1 MCAGLSTV
9 KPGMW
14 LNRLQNK
21 WGRISC
27 TESGPD
33 SNMGVKTFTHSSTSH
48 SQEMLEKLNA
58 LRNEG
63 HLCDVTIRVQDKLFL
78 AHKVVLACCSE
89 FFRSKLVGR
98 PEEEDKFVLDLHHV
112 TVSGFAPLL
121 EYAYTSTLSIST
133 ENIIDVLAA
142 ASYMQMFAVASTCS
156 EFMKSSILWSPGNN
170 NNNNNMTA
178 DKPHE
183 TAQESASSNC
193 ALTPLDGSVSPV
205 SSDCSVME
213 RNVPICRE
221 SRRKRKSFVTMASP
235 ESPLKC
241 TTQIVTTSPQIPNPS
256 PSFSDSTAQ
265 PVESSLAFPW
275 TFPFGIDRRFHSDK
289 SKLPESPRCLEQGAP
304 ATSEV
309 VVGRRLSDFLTCES
323 SKAVSSPVPAEEEDV
338 RVKVERLSDE
348 EVQEASSQPVSA
360 SQSSMSDQQTVPGS
374 EQVQEELLISP
385 QSSSIGSMDEGVSE
399 GLPSMQS
406 TSNAGGHAEDDE
418 RLEGI
423 QYPYHLYISPSARP
437 GTNGPDRPFQCPTCG
452 VRFTRIQNLK
462 QHMLIHSGIKPFQ
475 CDRCGKKFTR
485 AYSLKMHR
493 LKHEGKRCFR
503 CQICSATFTSFGEYK
518 HHMRVSRH
526 IIRKPRI
533 YECKTCGAMFTNSGN
548 LIVHLR
554 SLNHEA
560 SELANYFQSSD
571 FLVPDYLSQVQEE
584 EEVLGVQYELE
595 ESQHHPV
602 YPVSTSTST
611 TTAASSSSSVQMPVI
626 SQVSSST
633 QNCESSSGFLSPEP
647 LDPLEAPASL
657 KMDADE
663 TAAMTEETKMDN
675 SVGGSSPEVFEEEQQ
690 QQQQQHAQ
698 AQELVSITIE

>member
-1 MCAGLSTV
+1 
-9 KPGMW
+9 
-14 LNRLQNK
+14 
-21 WGRISC
+21 
-27 TESGPD
+27 
-33 SNMGVKTFTHSSTSH
+33 MGVKTFTHSSTSH

-89 FFRSKLVGR
+89 FFRSKLIGR

-156 EFMKSSILWSPGNN
+156 EFMKSSILWNPTNH
-170 NNNNNMTA
+170 NNNMTT

-183 TAQESASSNC
+183 AAPESASSNC

-241 TTQIVTTSPQIPNPS
+241 TTQMVTTSPQIPNPS
-256 PSFSDSTAQ
+256 PSFSDGPAQ

-304 ATSEV
+304 GTSDGV
-309 VVGRRLSDFLTCES
+309 VSRRLSDFLTCES
-323 SKAVSSPVPAEEEDV
+323 SKAVSSQVAAEEEDV

-360 SQSSMSDQQTVPGS
+360 SQSSLSDQQTVPGS

-399 GLPSMQS
+399 SLPSIQS

-475 CDRCGKKFTR
+475 CDRY
-485 AYSLKMHR
+485 A
-493 LKHEGKRCFR
+493 
-503 CQICSATFTSFGEYK
+503 SA
-518 HHMRVSRH
+518 
-526 IIRKPRI
+526 
-533 YECKTCGAMFTNSGN
+533 
-548 LIVHLR
+548 
-554 SLNHEA
+554 EA
-560 SELANYFQSSD
+560 RSD

-595 ESQHHPV
+595 ESHHHPV
-602 YPVSTSTST
+602 YPGSTST
-611 TTAASSSSSVQMPVI
+611 TTAASSSSSVQMSVI

-647 LDPLEAPASL
+647 LDPLEAPVSL
-657 KMDADE
+657 KMYADE

-690 QQQQQHAQ
+690 QHPQ
-698 AQELVSITIE
+698 AKDVASISIE

>member
-1 MCAGLSTV
+1 
-9 KPGMW
+9 
-14 LNRLQNK
+14 
-21 WGRISC
+21 
-27 TESGPD
+27 
-33 SNMGVKTFTHSSTSH
+33 MGVKTFTHSSTSH

-89 FFRSKLVGR
+89 FFRSKLIGR

-156 EFMKSSILWSPGNN
+156 EFMKSSILWNPTNH
-170 NNNNNMTA
+170 NNNMTT

-183 TAQESASSNC
+183 AAPESASSNC

-241 TTQIVTTSPQIPNPS
+241 TTQMVTTSPQIPNPS
-256 PSFSDSTAQ
+256 PSFSDGPAQ

-304 ATSEV
+304 GTSDGV
-309 VVGRRLSDFLTCES
+309 VSRRLSDFLTCES
-323 SKAVSSPVPAEEEDV
+323 SKAVSSQVAAEEEDV

-360 SQSSMSDQQTVPGS
+360 SQSSLSDQQTVPGS

-399 GLPSMQS
+399 SLPSIQS

-595 ESQHHPV
+595 ESHHHPV
-602 YPVSTSTST
+602 YPGSTST
-611 TTAASSSSSVQMPVI
+611 TTAASSSSSVQMSVI

-647 LDPLEAPASL
+647 LDPLEAPVSL
-657 KMDADE
+657 KMYADE

-690 QQQQQHAQ
+690 QHPQ
-698 AQELVSITIE
+698 AKDVASISIE

>member
-1 MCAGLSTV
+1 
-9 KPGMW
+9 
-14 LNRLQNK
+14 
-21 WGRISC
+21 
-27 TESGPD
+27 
-33 SNMGVKTFTHSSTSH
+33 MGAKTFTHSSASH

-98 PEEEDKFVLDLHHV
+98 PDEEDKFVLDLHHV

-156 EFMKSSILWSPGNN
+156 EFMKSSILWSSSNNSNN
-170 NNNNNMTA
+170 NNITA
-178 DKPHE
+178 EKPHE
-183 TAQESASSNC
+183 SAPESASSNC

-213 RNVPICRE
+213 RNVPVCRE

-241 TTQIVTTSPQIPNPS
+241 TAQMVTTSPQIPNPS
-256 PSFSDSTAQ
+256 QSFSDGTAQ

-289 SKLPESPRCLEQGAP
+289 SKHSESPRCLEQGTSAG
-304 ATSEV
+304 SEV
-309 VVGRRLSDFLTCES
+309 VVSRRLTDFLSCES
-323 SKAVSSPVPAEEEDV
+323 AKAVSSPTAAEEEDV

-360 SQSSMSDQQTVPGS
+360 SQSSLSDQQTVPGS

-399 GLPSMQS
+399 GLPSMQG

-584 EEVLGVQYELE
+584 EEALGVQYELE
-595 ESQHHPV
+595 ESQHHHAFPG
-602 YPVSTSTST
+602 SSSAATSTAT
-611 TTAASSSSSVQMPVI
+611 SSSSSVQLPVI

-633 QNCESSSGFLSPEP
+633 QISETSSGFLSPEA
-647 LDPLEAPASL
+647 LDPLEASAVL
-657 KMDADE
+657 KAHAAG
-663 TAAMTEETKMDN
+663 TAGMAVETKLDE
-675 SVGGSSPEVFEEEQQ
+675 GAAGSSPEESEEDLHSHRKEV
-690 QQQQQHAQ
+690 A
-698 AQELVSITIE
+698 SITIE

>member
-1 MCAGLSTV
+1 
-9 KPGMW
+9 
-14 LNRLQNK
+14 
-21 WGRISC
+21 
-27 TESGPD
+27 
-33 SNMGVKTFTHSSTSH
+33 MGVKTFTHSSTSH
-48 SQEMLEKLNA
+48 SQEMLEKLNG

-156 EFMKSSILWSPGNN
+156 EFMKSSILWSPTNNSNN
-170 NNNNNMTA
+170 NNSITA

-183 TAQESASSNC
+183 SAPESASSNC

-213 RNVPICRE
+213 RNVPVCRE

-235 ESPLKC
+235 ESPLKS
-241 TTQIVTTSPQIPNPS
+241 TAQMVTTSPQIPNPS
-256 PSFSDSTAQ
+256 PSFSDGTAQ

-275 TFPFGIDRRFHSDK
+275 TFPFGIDRRFLSDK
-289 SKLPESPRCLEQGAP
+289 SKLPESPRCVEQGIP
-304 ATSEV
+304 GTSEV
-309 VVGRRLSDFLTCES
+309 VVARRLSDFLSCES
-323 SKAVSSPVPAEEEDV
+323 SKAVSSPVAAEEEDV

-360 SQSSMSDQQTVPGS
+360 SQSSLSDQQTVPGS

-399 GLPSMQS
+399 GLPSIQS
-406 TSNAGGHAEDDE
+406 TSNAAGHTEDDE

-584 EEVLGVQYELE
+584 EEALGVQYELE
-595 ESQHHPV
+595 ETQHHPV
-602 YPVSTSTST
+602 YPGTTST
-611 TTAASSSSSVQMPVI
+611 TTTVASSSSSVQMPVI

-633 QNCESSSGFLSPEP
+633 QNFESSSGFLSSEP
-647 LDPLEAPASL
+647 LDPLESPASL
-657 KMDADE
+657 KMNTDE
-663 TAAMTEETKMDN
+663 MAVITEETKMNDN
-675 SVGGSSPEVFEEEQQ
+675 IRGSSPEVFEEEQQ
-690 QQQQQHAQ
+690 QNAQ
-698 AQELVSITIE
+698 TKEVASITIE

>member
-1 MCAGLSTV
+1 
-9 KPGMW
+9 MW

-21 WGRISC
+21 WGRTSC
-27 TESGPD
+27 AESGSD
-33 SNMGVKTFTHSSTSH
+33 SNMGVKTFTHNSTSH

-156 EFMKSSILWSPGNN
+156 EFMKSSILWTPGNN
-170 NNNNNMTA
+170 NNNNNMA
-178 DKPHE
+178 AEKPHE
-183 TAQESASSNC
+183 SAQESASSNC
-193 ALTPLDGSVSPV
+193 ALTPLDSSVSPV

-304 ATSEV
+304 GTSEV
-309 VVGRRLSDFLTCES
+309 AVGRRLSDYLSCES
-323 SKAVSSPVPAEEEDV
+323 SKTVSSPVPAEEEDV

-360 SQSSMSDQQTVPGS
+360 SQSSLSDQQTVPGS

-385 QSSSIGSMDEGVSE
+385 QSSSIGSMDEGASE

-418 RLEGI
+418 RLDGI

-602 YPVSTSTST
+602 YPGSTST
-611 TTAASSSSSVQMPVI
+611 TTATSSSSSVQMPVI

-647 LDPLEAPASL
+647 LDPMEAQASL

-675 SVGGSSPEVFEEEQQ
+675 SLGGSSPEVFEEV
-690 QQQQQHAQ
+690 QQQHAQ
-698 AQELVSITIE
+698 AKEMVSITIE

>member
-1 MCAGLSTV
+1 
-9 KPGMW
+9 
-14 LNRLQNK
+14 
-21 WGRISC
+21 
-27 TESGPD
+27 
-33 SNMGVKTFTHSSTSH
+33 MGVKTFTHSSTSH
-48 SQEMLEKLNA
+48 SQEMLEKLNG

-156 EFMKSSILWSPGNN
+156 EFMKSSILWSPTNN
-170 NNNNNMTA
+170 NNNSITA

-183 TAQESASSNC
+183 SAPESASSNC
-193 ALTPLDGSVSPV
+193 ALTPVDGSVSPV

-235 ESPLKC
+235 ESPLKS
-241 TTQIVTTSPQIPNPS
+241 TTQMVTTSPQVPNPS
-256 PSFSDSTAQ
+256 PSFSDGTAQ

-275 TFPFGIDRRFHSDK
+275 TFPFGIDRRFLSDK
-289 SKLPESPRCLEQGAP
+289 SKLPESPRCVEQGIP
-304 ATSEV
+304 GTSEV
-309 VVGRRLSDFLTCES
+309 VVARRISDFLSCES
-323 SKAVSSPVPAEEEDV
+323 SKTVSSPVAAEEEDV
-338 RVKVERLSDE
+338 RVKVEHLSDE

-360 SQSSMSDQQTVPGS
+360 SQSSLSDQQTVPGS

-399 GLPSMQS
+399 GLPSIQS
-406 TSNAGGHAEDDE
+406 TSNAAGHTEDDE

-493 LKHEGKRCFR
+493 LKHE
-503 CQICSATFTSFGEYK
+503 
-518 HHMRVSRH
+518 
-526 IIRKPRI
+526 
-533 YECKTCGAMFTNSGN
+533 
-548 LIVHLR
+548 
-554 SLNHEA
+554 
-560 SELANYFQSSD
+560 
-571 FLVPDYLSQVQEE
+571 
-584 EEVLGVQYELE
+584 
-595 ESQHHPV
+595 
-602 YPVSTSTST
+602 
-611 TTAASSSSSVQMPVI
+611 VI
-626 SQVSSST
+626 SSCPT
-633 QNCESSSGFLSPEP
+633 
-647 LDPLEAPASL
+647 
-657 KMDADE
+657 
-663 TAAMTEETKMDN
+663 T
-675 SVGGSSPEVFEEEQQ
+675 
-690 QQQQQHAQ
+690 
-698 AQELVSITIE
+698 

>member
-1 MCAGLSTV
+1 
-9 KPGMW
+9 
-14 LNRLQNK
+14 
-21 WGRISC
+21 
-27 TESGPD
+27 
-33 SNMGVKTFTHSSTSH
+33 MGVKTFTHSSTSH

-156 EFMKSSILWSPGNN
+156 EFMKSSILWTPGNN
-170 NNNNNMTA
+170 NNNNNMGA

-183 TAQESASSNC
+183 SAPESASSNC

-221 SRRKRKSFVTMASP
+221 SRRKRKSFVSMASP

-241 TTQIVTTSPQIPNPS
+241 TTQMVTTSPQIPNPS
-256 PSFSDSTAQ
+256 PSFSDSAAQ

-289 SKLPESPRCLEQGAP
+289 SKLPESPRCLEQGTP
-304 ATSEV
+304 GTSEV

-323 SKAVSSPVPAEEEDV
+323 SKTVSSPVAAEEEDV

-360 SQSSMSDQQTVPGS
+360 SQSSLSDQQTVPGS

-423 QYPYHLYISPSARP
+423 QYPYHLYISPSTRP

-584 EEVLGVQYELE
+584 EEALGVQYD
-595 ESQHHPV
+595 
-602 YPVSTSTST
+602 TSAST
-611 TTAASSSSSVQMPVI
+611 TTPASSSSSVQMPVI

-647 LDPLEAPASL
+647 LDPLEAPASP
-657 KMDADE
+657 KMDADD
-663 TAAMTEETKMDN
+663 TAPMTEETKMDN

-690 QQQQQHAQ
+690 QQQHAR
-698 AQELVSITIE
+698 AKEVASITIK

>member
-1 MCAGLSTV
+1 
-9 KPGMW
+9 
-14 LNRLQNK
+14 
-21 WGRISC
+21 
-27 TESGPD
+27 
-33 SNMGVKTFTHSSTSH
+33 MGVKTFTHSSTSH
-48 SQEMLEKLNA
+48 SQEMLDKLNA

-170 NNNNNMTA
+170 NNNNNNNMTA

-183 TAQESASSNC
+183 SAPESASSNC

-241 TTQIVTTSPQIPNPS
+241 TTQMVTTSPQIPNPS

-289 SKLPESPRCLEQGAP
+289 SKLPESPRCLEQGTP
-304 ATSEV
+304 GTSEV

-323 SKAVSSPVPAEEEDV
+323 SKVVSSPVAAEEEDV

-360 SQSSMSDQQTVPGS
+360 SQSSLSDQQTVPGS

-399 GLPSMQS
+399 GLPSMQN
-406 TSNAGGHAEDDE
+406 TSNTGGHAEDDE

-584 EEVLGVQYELE
+584 EEALGVQYELE

-602 YPVSTSTST
+602 YPGSTSTST

-633 QNCESSSGFLSPEP
+633 QNCENSSGFLSPEP

-657 KMDADE
+657 KMNADE
-663 TAAMTEETKMDN
+663 AAVMTEETKMDN
-675 SVGGSSPEVFEEEQQ
+675 SVGGSSPEVLEEEQP
-690 QQQQQHAQ
+690 QQHAQ
-698 AQELVSITIE
+698 AKELASITIE

>member
-1 MCAGLSTV
+1 MFFLLSTSYGYSDIVTIPVGATNIDIKQRSHRGIKHDGNYLAV
-9 KPGMW
+9 K
-14 LNRLQNK
+14 R
-21 WGRISC
+21 
-27 TESGPD
+27 ESGAYILNGNFSVSTVEQDIPVLGAVLKYSGSSTTLERIQSFSQLKEAITIQILATGVDNNTPKIKYTFFIPKDVTFNKSKEKKGLYLSLHVISDAPD
-33 SNMGVKTFTHSSTSH
+33 WVSGEWSECSKSCGSGWSRRSIECRDGDGFVSSQCDKELKPTDIRPCGDLPCPIWQMGPWSACSRTCGQGERHRSVFCIDYTGKTDRLSVHSKVDSKMGVKTFTHSSTSH
-48 SQEMLEKLNA
+48 SQEMLDKLNA

-98 PEEEDKFVLDLHHV
+98 PEEEEKFVLDLHHV

-156 EFMKSSILWSPGNN
+156 EFMKSSILWSSTNN
-170 NNNNNMTA
+170 NSNLAA

-183 TAQESASSNC
+183 AAPESASSNC

-241 TTQIVTTSPQIPNPS
+241 TTQMVTTSPQIPNPS
-256 PSFSDSTAQ
+256 PSFSDGPAQ

-304 ATSEV
+304 GTSEGV
-309 VVGRRLSDFLTCES
+309 VARRLSDFLTCES
-323 SKAVSSPVPAEEEDV
+323 SKVASSPVATEEEDV

-385 QSSSIGSMDEGVSE
+385 QSSSIGVTIV
-399 GLPSMQS
+399 LR
-406 TSNAGGHAEDDE
+406 N
-418 RLEGI
+418 
-423 QYPYHLYISPSARP
+423 
-437 GTNGPDRPFQCPTCG
+437 
-452 VRFTRIQNLK
+452 
-462 QHMLIHSGIKPFQ
+462 
-475 CDRCGKKFTR
+475 
-485 AYSLKMHR
+485 
-493 LKHEGKRCFR
+493 
-503 CQICSATFTSFGEYK
+503 SFK
-518 HHMRVSRH
+518 
-526 IIRKPRI
+526 
-533 YECKTCGAMFTNSGN
+533 C
-548 LIVHLR
+548 
-554 SLNHEA
+554 
-560 SELANYFQSSD
+560 
-571 FLVPDYLSQVQEE
+571 
-584 EEVLGVQYELE
+584 
-595 ESQHHPV
+595 
-602 YPVSTSTST
+602 
-611 TTAASSSSSVQMPVI
+611 
-626 SQVSSST
+626 
-633 QNCESSSGFLSPEP
+633 
-647 LDPLEAPASL
+647 
-657 KMDADE
+657 
-663 TAAMTEETKMDN
+663 
-675 SVGGSSPEVFEEEQQ
+675 
-690 QQQQQHAQ
+690 
-698 AQELVSITIE
+698 

>member
-1 MCAGLSTV
+1 MRAGLSAV

-21 WGRISC
+21 WGRTSC
-27 TESGPD
+27 AESGSD

-98 PEEEDKFVLDLHHV
+98 PEEEEKFVLDLHHV

-170 NNNNNMTA
+170 NNNNNNMA
-178 DKPHE
+178 AEKPHE
-183 TAQESASSNC
+183 SAQESASSNC

-304 ATSEV
+304 GTSEV
-309 VVGRRLSDFLTCES
+309 VVGRRLSDYLSCES

-360 SQSSMSDQQTVPGS
+360 SQSSLSDQQTVPGS

-418 RLEGI
+418 RLDGI

-602 YPVSTSTST
+602 YPGSTST
-611 TTAASSSSSVQMPVI
+611 TTATSSSSSVQMPVI

-647 LDPLEAPASL
+647 LDPMEAQASL

-675 SVGGSSPEVFEEEQQ
+675 SLGGSSPEVFEEV
-690 QQQQQHAQ
+690 QQQHAQ
-698 AQELVSITIE
+698 AKEMVSITIE

>member
-1 MCAGLSTV
+1 MGL
-9 KPGMW
+9 
-14 LNRLQNK
+14 
-21 WGRISC
+21 
-27 TESGPD
+27 
-33 SNMGVKTFTHSSTSH
+33 KTFTHSSTSH

-121 EYAYTSTLSIST
+121 EYAYTSTLSVST

-170 NNNNNMTA
+170 NNNNNNMIS

-183 TAQESASSNC
+183 AAQESTSSNC

-241 TTQIVTTSPQIPNPS
+241 TTQMVTTSPQIPNPS

-289 SKLPESPRCLEQGAP
+289 SKLPESPRCLDQGAP
-304 ATSEV
+304 GTSEV
-309 VVGRRLSDFLTCES
+309 VVSRRLSDFLTCES
-323 SKAVSSPVPAEEEDV
+323 SKVVASPVPAEEEDV

-360 SQSSMSDQQTVPGS
+360 SQSSLSDQQTVPGS

-406 TSNAGGHAEDDE
+406 ASNTGGHAEDDE

-437 GTNGPDRPFQCPTCG
+437 GANGPDRPFQCPTCG

-584 EEVLGVQYELE
+584 EEALVVQYELE

-602 YPVSTSTST
+602 YPGSTSTPT

-647 LDPLEAPASL
+647 IDPLEAPASL

-663 TAAMTEETKMDN
+663 MAAMTEENKMDS
-675 SVGGSSPEVFEEEQQ
+675 SVGGSSPKVFEEEQQ
-690 QQQQQHAQ
+690 QQNAQ
-698 AQELVSITIE
+698 AREVASITIE

>member
-1 MCAGLSTV
+1 
-9 KPGMW
+9 
-14 LNRLQNK
+14 
-21 WGRISC
+21 
-27 TESGPD
+27 
-33 SNMGVKTFTHSSTSH
+33 MGVKTFTHSSPTH

-112 TVSGFAPLL
+112 TVSGFTPLL
-121 EYAYTSTLSIST
+121 EFAYTSTLSIST

-156 EFMKSSILWSPGNN
+156 EFMKSSILWSAGN
-170 NNNNNMTA
+170 MGQE
-178 DKPHE
+178 KPLE
-183 TAQESASSNC
+183 SALGESASSHC
-193 ALTPLDGSVSPV
+193 ALTPLDSSLSPV

-213 RNVPICRE
+213 RNIPVCRE
-221 SRRKRKSFVTMASP
+221 SRRKRKSFIMMSP

-241 TTQIVTTSPQIPNPS
+241 TLQITSPQMPNPS
-256 PSFSDSTAQ
+256 PSSFSETTTQ
-265 PVESSLAFPW
+265 PVDSSLAFPW
-275 TFPFGIDRRFHSDK
+275 TFPFGIDRRFHPDK
-289 SKLPESPRCLEQGAP
+289 QPKLPESPRRLDQAGP
-304 ATSEV
+304 SEV
-309 VVGRRLSDFLTCES
+309 SRRLSDFLACES
-323 SKAVSSPVPAEEEDV
+323 SIKAPLSLAGPEEDIH
-338 RVKVERLSDE
+338 VKVERLSDE
-348 EVQEASSQPVSA
+348 EVQETLSQPVSA
-360 SQSSMSDQQTVPGS
+360 SQSSLSDQQTVPCS
-374 EQVQEELLISP
+374 EQVQEDLLISP
-385 QSSSIGSMDEGVSE
+385 QSSSIGSIDEGVTE

-418 RLEGI
+418 RLESL
-423 QYPYHLYISPSARP
+423 QYPYHLYISPSTRP

-571 FLVPDYLSQVQEE
+571 FLMPDYLSQVQEE
-584 EEVLGVQYELE
+584 ETLGQYELVE
-595 ESQHHPV
+595 HGFEGNN
-602 YPVSTSTST
+602 
-611 TTAASSSSSVQMPVI
+611 SSVQMPVI
-626 SQVSSST
+626 SQVSST
-633 QNCESSSGFLSPEP
+633 QNCESSTFP
-647 LDPLEAPASL
+647 LDPLSL
-657 KMDADE
+657 KDE
-663 TAAMTEETKMDN
+663 NVSEEPKTNGSN
-675 SVGGSSPEVFEEEQQ
+675 SSPGGSEEENA
-690 QQQQQHAQ
+690 HIK
-698 AQELVSITIE
+698 ELASITIE

>member
-1 MCAGLSTV
+1 
-9 KPGMW
+9 
-14 LNRLQNK
+14 
-21 WGRISC
+21 
-27 TESGPD
+27 
-33 SNMGVKTFTHSSTSH
+33 MGVKTFTHSSTSH

-58 LRNEG
+58 LRNQG

-156 EFMKSSILWSPGNN
+156 EFMKSSILWSPGSNN
-170 NNNNNMTA
+170 NNIAA

-183 TAQESASSNC
+183 SAPESALSNC

-221 SRRKRKSFVTMASP
+221 SRRKRKSFATMASP

-241 TTQIVTTSPQIPNPS
+241 TTQMVTTSPQIPNPS
-256 PSFSDSTAQ
+256 PSFSDGTAQ

-289 SKLPESPRCLEQGAP
+289 SKLTESPRCLEQGA
-304 ATSEV
+304 AGTSEV
-309 VVGRRLSDFLTCES
+309 AVGRRLSDFLTCES
-323 SKAVSSPVPAEEEDV
+323 SKTVSAPAEEEDV

-360 SQSSMSDQQTVPGS
+360 SQSSLSDQQTVPGS
-374 EQVQEELLISP
+374 EQVHEELLISP

-406 TSNAGGHAEDDE
+406 TSNTGGHGEDDE

-584 EEVLGVQYELE
+584 EEALGVQYELE
-595 ESQHHPV
+595 DSEHHPV
-602 YPVSTSTST
+602 YPGSTSAAVN
-611 TTAASSSSSVQMPVI
+611 AASSSSSCSVQMPVI

-633 QNCESSSGFLSPEP
+633 QNCESSPGFLSPEP
-647 LDPLEAPASL
+647 LLDPLEAPASL
-657 KMDADE
+657 KMDADQ
-663 TAAMTEETKMDN
+663 TAAATGETKMDDDDG
-675 SVGGSSPEVFEEEQQ
+675 SVGGSSLEVFEGEQQ
-690 QQQQQHAQ
+690 QQQQHGAQ
-698 AQELVSITIE
+698 TKELASITIA

>member
-1 MCAGLSTV
+1 
-9 KPGMW
+9 
-14 LNRLQNK
+14 
-21 WGRISC
+21 
-27 TESGPD
+27 
-33 SNMGVKTFTHSSTSH
+33 MGVKTFTHSSTSH

-58 LRNEG
+58 LRNQG

-112 TVSGFAPLL
+112 TVSGFSPLL

-156 EFMKSSILWSPGNN
+156 EFMKSSILWSPGSSNN
-170 NNNNNMTA
+170 NIAA

-183 TAQESASSNC
+183 SAPESASSNC

-221 SRRKRKSFVTMASP
+221 SRRKRKSFATMASP

-241 TTQIVTTSPQIPNPS
+241 TTQMVTTSPQIPNPS
-256 PSFSDSTAQ
+256 PSFSDGPAQ
-265 PVESSLAFPW
+265 PVDSSLAFPW

-289 SKLPESPRCLEQGAP
+289 SKLPESPRCLEQGA
-304 ATSEV
+304 AGTSEV
-309 VVGRRLSDFLTCES
+309 AVGRRLSDFLTCES
-323 SKAVSSPVPAEEEDV
+323 SKAVSSPAPAEDV

-360 SQSSMSDQQTVPGS
+360 SQSSLSDQQTVPGS
-374 EQVQEELLISP
+374 EQVHEELLISP

-406 TSNAGGHAEDDE
+406 ASNTGGHGEDDE

-584 EEVLGVQYELE
+584 EEALGVQYELE
-595 ESQHHPV
+595 DSEHHPV
-602 YPVSTSTST
+602 YPGSTSAAINAAAAA
-611 TTAASSSSSVQMPVI
+611 AASSSSCSVQMPVI

-633 QNCESSSGFLSPEP
+633 QNCESSPGFLSPEP
-647 LDPLEAPASL
+647 LLDPLEAPASL
-657 KMDADE
+657 KMDGDQ
-663 TAAMTEETKMDN
+663 TAAATGETKMDDGG
-675 SVGGSSPEVFEEEQQ
+675 VGGGSTEVFEEEQQ
-690 QQQQQHAQ
+690 QQQHGAQ
-698 AQELVSITIE
+698 TKELASITIE

>member
-1 MCAGLSTV
+1 MGL
-9 KPGMW
+9 
-14 LNRLQNK
+14 
-21 WGRISC
+21 
-27 TESGPD
+27 
-33 SNMGVKTFTHSSTSH
+33 KTFTHSSTSH

-63 HLCDVTIRVQDKLFL
+63 HFCDVTIRVQDKLFL

-98 PEEEDKFVLDLHHV
+98 PEDEDKFVLDLHHV

-156 EFMKSSILWSPGNN
+156 EFMKSSILWSPGSN
-170 NNNNNMTA
+170 NNNNNMTP

-183 TAQESASSNC
+183 SAQESASSNC

-241 TTQIVTTSPQIPNPS
+241 TTQMVNTSPQIPNPS

-289 SKLPESPRCLEQGAP
+289 SKLPESPRCLEQGA
-304 ATSEV
+304 AGTSEV
-309 VVGRRLSDFLTCES
+309 VVSRRLSDYLTCES
-323 SKAVSSPVPAEEEDV
+323 SKVVSSPVAAEEEDV

-584 EEVLGVQYELE
+584 EEALGVQYELE

-602 YPVSTSTST
+602 YLGSTATSTN
-611 TTAASSSSSVQMPVI
+611 TAASSSSSVQMPVI

-647 LDPLEAPASL
+647 LDPPEAPGSL

-675 SVGGSSPEVFEEEQQ
+675 NVGESSPEVFEEEQQ
-690 QQQQQHAQ
+690 QHHAQ
-698 AQELVSITIE
+698 AKELASITIE